1 MELLSKT
8 RVINQL
14 LQQADAKRVE
24 YAELL
29 QALRDMV
36 AANVFLIDPEG
47 VVLGQSLAE
56 TNEFV
61 IVPRTS
67 PNESVQLPKEFAG
80 RLVREDRTLSNLQEV
95 TPFCA
100 HRNERAASYVSVIPI
115 LGNAERIGTLLVT
128 RHDAPLAEDD
138 ILLVEYSSTVVGY
151 EMMRTR
157 ANRMVQEGR
166 DRSIVQMAVSSLSY
180 SELEAVDHILGE
192 LGGREG
198 LLVASRIADRVGIT
212 RSVIVNALRKL
223 ESAGVVEAR
232 SLGMKGTHIKILNE
246 KLLPLLE
253 HLKSK

>member
-1 MELLSKT
+1 MKLLSKT

-14 LQQADAKRVE
+14 LQQADTQRVE

-47 VVLGQSLAE
+47 IVLGQSLAE
-56 TNEFV
+56 THEFV
-61 IVPRTS
+61 SVPRT
-67 PNESVQLPKEFAG
+67 PPGEFAQLPKEFAG
-80 RLVREDRTLSNLQEV
+80 RLLREDRTLANLREV

-100 HRNERAASYVSVIPI
+100 SLNERDASCVSVIPI
-115 LGNAERIGTLLVT
+115 LGNAERIGTLLLT
-128 RHDAPLAEDD
+128 RHDAPLAEED
-138 ILLVEYSSTVVGY
+138 LVLAEYSATVVGY
-151 EMMRTR
+151 EMMRAR
-157 ANRMVQEGR
+157 ANRMVQDGR
-166 DRSIVQMAVSSLSY
+166 DRSIVQMAVGSLSY
-180 SELEAVDHILGE
+180 SELEAVEHILGE
-192 LGGREG
+192 LNGREG